1 MPDGITMKHTTEI
14 VNTKQCSDESIAIT
28 IRCCDDPQT
37 DSVLTVY
44 GVSKLSEKQL
54 AADVN
59 KHHDRVALKH
69 DGMQSGKHL
78 LGTVIAQT
86 KNHGGD

>member
-1 MPDGITMKHTTEI
+1 
-14 VNTKQCSDESIAIT
+14 
-28 IRCCDDPQT
+28 
-37 DSVLTVY
+37 VY